1 MSTEKGR
8 PFTSTSTT
16 GFFGARIQ
24 TRNKNLSMNP
34 KVSMYQTD
42 GFGRDSYIKI
52 PNGGFRKVWNNNFHQ
67 SYFNK
72 KSLTDYIK
80 STRISPKFAIYRC
93 DGSGRDTYIQ
103 KSCGGFYHL
112 YNFPVNYKSFFGS
125 LREYSYDPFVN
136 EKLEKNKYN
145 FQKYVKLFSTPK
157 EAIQA
162 NKLRKLQRTSSAKLA
177 VPKYIREKYDNR
189 FPKIKIKQ

>member
-1 MSTEKGR
+1 MSAEKGK

-24 TRNKNLSMNP
+24 THSKNLSMNP
-34 KVSMYQTD
+34 KVAMYQTD
-42 GFGRDSYIKI
+42 GFGRDTYIKV
-52 PNGGFRKVWNNNFHQ
+52 PNGGFRKFWNNNFCQ
-67 SYFNK
+67 AYFNK

-80 STRISPKFAIYRC
+80 STKMSPKFAIYRC

-103 KSCGGFYHL
+103 RSCGGFYHA
-112 YNFPVNYKSFFGS
+112 YNFPVHYKSFFGN

-145 FQKYVKLFSTPK
+145 YQKYVKLFRTPK
-157 EAIQA
+157 EIIQA

-177 VPKYIREKYDNR
+177 VPKYIREKYNSK